1 MKVDFIFKQGQ
12 DGNWSFVLTRAPIW
26 CVVAPQKRCQC
37 LSGNHSSSVKS
48 VLNVRVSLI
57 SRALPSLTSENRV
70 HFISVRLWIQ
80 PMQSCHL
87 TASSEW
93 LLMFPLFGILDLWL
107 FLHWGR
113 FSYFA
118 DGWRK
123 FGFPC
128 VQKTA
133 NCDFR
138 WLVHFLSKSVWIL
151 LFFSQLSSGNI
162 LFLKNNHLSF
172 HALTQFLRSSSLGSV
187 SRDTICCWNWKV
199 TLALKDTS
207 EGEGGKKSA
216 CIEAQVSR
224 EVSILAHVPGS
235 PGGMACLCNILEE
248 FLPTCYPWVF
258 CRQFLWKQV
267 WASKGHLRT
276 SSVSRCHLLLL
287 LLLF

>member
-48 VLNVRVSLI
+48 VECQSVPYFQGTAVSDI
-57 SRALPSLTSENRV
+57 RKSGPFYSQ
-70 HFISVRLWIQ
+70 FRLWIQ
-80 PMQSCHL
+80 PTQSCHL
-87 TASSEW
+87 TTSSER

-107 FLHWGR
+107 FLHRGR
-113 FSYFA
+113 FSDFA

-151 LFFSQLSSGNI
+151 LFFSQLSSRNI
-162 LFLKNNHLSF
+162 LFPKNRLSF
-172 HALTQFLRSSSLGSV
+172 HALTKFLRSSSLGSV

-199 TLALKDTS
+199 ILTLKDTS
-207 EGEGGKKSA
+207 EGEGGRKSRWDRMSLQYSWR
-216 CIEAQVSR
+216 I
-224 EVSILAHVPGS
+224 P
-235 PGGMACLCNILEE
+235 PN
-248 FLPTCYPWVF
+248 
-258 CRQFLWKQV
+258 
-267 WASKGHLRT
+267 
-276 SSVSRCHLLLL
+276 LLSLSLL
-287 LLLF
+287 